1 MSLRAR
7 LPSSGSL
14 FMFEAAARH
23 GNFTLAAR
31 EFNVTQPAISRMI
44 LGLERHLGT
53 ALFLRK
59 PGGLELTENGRLLHR
74 AVHDGFERIEDV
86 VREIQTAQHEA
97 NIVTLSVT
105 SAFAIHWLMPRFERF
120 RREVPEVSI
129 RLDLIHGEPTVP
141 LGGADIGLRYDI
153 PKDEDLEVW
162 PLVEEVVIP
171 VCSLDYLHSNGP
183 IDGPCGVKGHVLA
196 GLIGRMRIP
205 WATFVPA
212 VGVGS
217 LSEATELGFS
227 DYALVIQG
235 AIKGQA
241 VALGWWHVVA
251 GELLNNGLVPAGRSM
266 LQTGAFYQ
274 LVARRVAARRLAVQ
288 KVRDWMQAEFA
299 ALEVHRVGMNLTVV
313 KPAARRSF
321 PMPTAGKAPATDTPM
336 HGSS

>member
-23 GNFTLAAR
+23 RNFTLAAR

-59 PGGLELTENGRLLHR
+59 PGGLELTGDGRRLYR

-86 VREIQTAQHEA
+86 VREIQTMQREA
-97 NIVTLSVT
+97 DIVMLSVT
-105 SAFAIHWLMPRFERF
+105 SAFAIHWLMPRFDRF
-120 RREVPEVSI
+120 RQEVPGVSI
-129 RLDLIHGEPTVP
+129 RLELIHGEPSGR
-141 LGGADIGLRYDI
+141 LGGADIGVRYDL
-153 PKDEDLEVW
+153 PEGEDLEAW
-162 PLVEEVVIP
+162 PLVAEVVIP
-171 VCSLDYLHSNGP
+171 VCSPDYLRSHGP
-183 IDGPCGVKGHVLA
+183 IDGPDGLKGQVLA
-196 GLIGRMRIP
+196 SLMGPMRVPWTDFLSAIG
-205 WATFVPA
+205 A
-212 VGVGS
+212 GS
-217 LSEATELGFS
+217 LRDATELSFS

-251 GELLNNGLVPAGRSM
+251 GELLNDGLVPAGRTV

-274 LVARRVAARRLAVQ
+274 LVARRAAARRPAVQ
-288 KVRDWMQAEFA
+288 KVRDWLQAEFV
-299 ALEVHRVGMNLTVV
+299 ALEACRSGMDLLAA
-313 KPAARRSF
+313 KPG
-321 PMPTAGKAPATDTPM
+321 PQ
-336 HGSS
+336 HGLP